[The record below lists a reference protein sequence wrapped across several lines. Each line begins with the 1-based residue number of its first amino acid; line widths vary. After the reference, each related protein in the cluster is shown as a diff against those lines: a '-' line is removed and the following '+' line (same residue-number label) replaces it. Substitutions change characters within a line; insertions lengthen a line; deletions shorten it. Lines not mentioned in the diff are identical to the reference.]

1 MTLIGKPQTTPL
13 HTVGPGGLH
22 TQCAALCYRV
32 RKGKPQI
39 LLVTTRGSNRWILPK
54 GWPIRGHTPG
64 EAARQEAWEEAG
76 VRGDLY
82 DACIGI
88 FTYTKSGPQQAGMT
102 CVAMVHPLKV
112 KTLEQTYPEA
122 GQRKRKWFG
131 RKKAAAAVREADLA
145 QLLLQFDPKAL
156 QL

>member
-1 MTLIGKPQTTPL
+1 MITTL
-13 HTVGPGGLH
+13 
-22 TQCAALCYRV
+22 
-32 RKGKPQI
+32 
-39 LLVTTRGSNRWILPK
+39 GSNRWILPK

-64 EAARQEAWEEAG
+64 ETAQQEAWEEAG
-76 VRGDLY
+76 VRGDLH

-88 FTYTKSGPQQAGMT
+88 FTYSKAGMT

-112 KTLEQTYPEA
+112 KTLKQTYPEA
-122 GQRKRKWFG
+122 GQRRRKWFG

-156 QL
+156 RL